1 MRAMFSFLQ
10 PIFTAL
16 LECIYPPVCGVCG
29 KVGEKWICNKCLH
42 NIQAKAE
49 NRRRGYLT
57 ASYEDGFFLLSY
69 HRDEIKK
76 MLLSYKFY
84 QLAYLYRTFVKII
97 LKNEKA
103 CRFLKKYD
111 IMIPVPIHNNRK
123 RKRGYNQS
131 ELIAKEIGK
140 KLNIPVISNCLVKIK
155 NVVPQST
162 LNKEQRKQNIKG
174 VYQVKKE
181 ETIKGKRIVL
191 VDDIFTTGSTLE
203 ECSKMLK
210 QAGASKIGIFTIAKD

>member
-1 MRAMFSFLQ
+1 
-10 PIFTAL
+10 
-16 LECIYPPVCGVCG
+16 
-29 KVGEKWICNKCLH
+29 
-42 NIQAKAE
+42 
-49 NRRRGYLT
+49 
-57 ASYEDGFFLLSY
+57 
-69 HRDEIKK
+69 
-76 MLLSYKFY
+76 
-84 QLAYLYRTFVKII
+84 
-97 LKNEKA
+97 
-103 CRFLKKYD
+103 
-111 IMIPVPIHNNRK
+111 MIPVPIHNDRK

-140 KLNIPVISNCLVKIK
+140 KLDIPVISNCLVKIK